1 MSRDTAPANDSPARS
16 WSGRA
21 GFLGVVFA
29 VAAGVIGWALFLA
42 EPVSAHRS
50 AAPSTVAA
58 LLAFLL
64 LLAAAAI
71 LFIACLPDRAESS
84 PVARPGAP
92 AAAPSPAPPALPDAA
107 APSGP
112 GPDGSQGPDAAAA
125 RTPAATPGR
134 SLTVLGLGIGLA
146 GLAVAAIA
154 VLIAVLI
161 PTRTESI
168 MVQFTDLTGRV
179 QLEYCPGLPG
189 SFSGLAAHTDL
200 TGADTILP
208 VKVSAETCGNPEF
221 TGGVWIYLNRTSITV
236 ADQP

>member
-16 WSGRA
+16 WSRRA

-29 VAAGVIGWALFLA
+29 VPAGVIGWALFLA

-50 AAPSTVAA
+50 AAPSMVAA

-64 LLAAAAI
+64 LLAAAAV
-71 LFIACLPDRAESS
+71 LFIACLP
-84 PVARPGAP
+84 ARPGAP
-92 AAAPSPAPPALPDAA
+92 TAAPSPAPPALPDAA

-112 GPDGSQGPDAAAA
+112 GPDGSQGPGAAAA

-134 SLTVLGLGIGLA
+134 SLTVLGIGIGLA